1 MSAKKTKM
9 NGAQPSV
16 DDEGYLR
23 LSGDKLWKWRALE
36 AELRA
41 AQAELETVSHQI
53 QLEIAKNPDL
63 SALLQRKAALAGTMS
78 TSKAE
83 ISTMQVEIEKEFGIA
98 LKEHSFDDK
107 TGRLYYL
114 GPDGSQAEPVKP
126 KSRKRK

>member
-9 NGAQPSV
+9 NGVQSST

-23 LSGDKLWKWRALE
+23 LTGDRLWKWRALD

-53 QLEIAKNPDL
+53 QVEIAKNPDL
-63 SALLQRKAALAGTMS
+63 SAMLQKKASLAGTMS
-78 TSKAE
+78 TAKAE
-83 ISTMQVEIEKEFGIA
+83 IASMQAEIEKDLGIS
-98 LKEHSFDDK
+98 LKEHAFDDK
-107 TGRLYYL
+107 TGRLYHL
-114 GPDGSQAEPVKP
+114 GPDGSQGEPVKQ